1 MVDRS
6 NPFVHV
12 LTESVSGFRDQQV
25 LSIGR
30 DGASD
35 AICFLNA
42 GVPAV
47 EFGPCGGGHHGP
59 SEWLQISSLESYR
72 RALVD
77 FVRLI
82 PKRLGGDRH
91 LRIA

>member
-1 MVDRS
+1 MC
-6 NPFVHV
+6 
-12 LTESVSGFRDQQV
+12 L
-25 LSIGR
+25 
-30 DGASD
+30 
-35 AICFLNA
+35 LNVTA

-47 EFGPCGGGHHGP
+47 EFGPIGAGHHGP
-59 SEWLQISSLESYR
+59 QEWVSVTSLESYR

-82 PKRLGGDRH
+82 PDRLSGERPH

>member
-1 MVDRS
+1 M
-6 NPFVHV
+6 
-12 LTESVSGFRDQQV
+12 SV
-25 LSIGR
+25 GR

-35 AICFLNA
+35 AICFIGA

-47 EFGPCGGGHHGP
+47 EFGPSGAGHHGP
-59 SEWLQISSLESYR
+59 GEWLSIPSLGLYR
-72 RALVD
+72 QALVD

-82 PKRLGGDRH
+82 PKRLADGRH